1 MFCFV
6 ILDGFSTELSAISY
20 DFCSIVPPFLLDT
33 LWFTNEYFNGSSE
46 DSYIVS
52 FELDLDSQSDSS
64 MATTGII
71 SAARQKVFPSTGYQL
86 LPYAYSAKQ

>member
-1 MFCFV
+1 MASLLNYQLFR
-6 ILDGFSTELSAISY
+6 ISY

-33 LWFTNEYFNGSSE
+33 LWFTNEYFDDLSE

-52 FELDLDSQSDSS
+52 FELNLDSQSDSS
-64 MATTGII
+64 MATTDII

-86 LPYAYSAKQ
+86 LPMLMVQNNN